1 MGYDINQLYVA
12 DSFQALYLDS
22 RGRPTLAREQLQVRQ
37 ELCEDLAQSLSEAC
51 LGLRFKSDATADDA
65 LAQVHTGLLMHPSSL
80 PPPEARWVAIRTA
93 ELLQWEVPEFLAC
106 GPLPGSLWVTGP
118 TGRPPSKRPLRA
130 TAESGA
136 LIDGCTR

>member
-22 RGRPTLAREQLQVRQ
+22 RGRPTMAREQLQARQ

-65 LAQVHTGLLMHPSSL
+65 LAQVHTGLMMPPS
-80 PPPEARWVAIRTA
+80 PIPEPEARWVAIRVA
-93 ELLQWEVPEFLAC
+93 ELLQWGVPEFLLAHPCPEAC
-106 GPLPGSLWVTGP
+106 G
-118 TGRPPSKRPLRA
+118 
-130 TAESGA
+130 
-136 LIDGCTR
+136 